1 MVDGRRSEVV
11 VSKNLYFCNLL
22 KLKNKAMK
30 KLFAIVI
37 ITSFLAACNSK
48 TEESTTTS
56 KDTISAESPLMD
68 AVNTADSVNMKIHD
82 STGKMMDTMKK
93 K

>member
-1 MVDGRRSEVV
+1 MSCE
-11 VSKNLYFCNLL
+11 SAFCFCNLL

-30 KLFAIVI
+30 KISAIVI

-68 AVNTADSVNMKIHD
+68 AVNTADSVNMKMQD
-82 STGKMMDTMKK
+82 STGKMMDTMMKK
-93 K
+93 

>member
-1 MVDGRRSEVV
+1 MGSGQQNFIFR
-11 VSKNLYFCNLL
+11 NLL

-56 KDTISAESPLMD
+56 KDSISAESPLMD
-68 AVNTADSVNMKIHD
+68 AVNIADSVNMKMQD
-82 STGKMMDTMKK
+82 STGKMMDTMMKK
-93 K
+93 

>member
-1 MVDGRRSEVV
+1 MLGQGENFS
-11 VSKNLYFCNLL
+11 LFNLL
-22 KLKNKAMK
+22 KSKNKAMK
-30 KLFAIVI
+30 KLCAIVI

-68 AVNTADSVNMKIHD
+68 AVKIADSVNMKMQD
-82 STGKMMDTMKK
+82 STGKMVDTMMKK
-93 K
+93 

>member
-1 MVDGRRSEVV
+1 M

-68 AVNTADSVNMKIHD
+68 AVKIADSVNMKMQD
-82 STGKMMDTMKK
+82 STGKMMDTMMKK
-93 K
+93 

>member
-1 MVDGRRSEVV
+1 
-11 VSKNLYFCNLL
+11 
-22 KLKNKAMK
+22 MK

-37 ITSFLAACNSK
+37 ITSFLAACNNK

-68 AVNTADSVNMKIHD
+68 AVNTADSVTKKIED
-82 STGKMMDTMKK
+82 STHMMTDSIIKK
-93 K
+93 

>member
-1 MVDGRRSEVV
+1 
-11 VSKNLYFCNLL
+11 
-22 KLKNKAMK
+22 MK

-56 KDTISAESPLMD
+56 KDSISSESPLMD
-68 AVNTADSVNMKIHD
+68 AVNIADSVNMKMQD
-82 STGKMMDTMKK
+82 STGKMMDTMMKK
-93 K
+93 